1 MSNWP
6 PSPPPPNPGDDD
18 YDYGISYGQPS
29 APPPLPTG
37 PYPPAPPPGYGPV
50 GPPGYGQPPAGPP
63 PGYGQQPP
71 GPPPGYG
78 EQPYGLPPQGTPDPR
93 AYANPYYGPGA
104 FTSREHP
111 QAVMILVFGILS
123 VVLCP
128 LFAPVAW
135 SMGAKARR
143 DIRFSGV
150 RYTNEGL
157 VTAGWIMGLIVSS
170 LMIAFFVFF
179 ILLALAGNA

>member
-18 YDYGISYGQPS
+18 YDYGISYGQP
-29 APPPLPTG
+29 AG
-37 PYPPAPPPGYGPV
+37 PPPGYGPI

-63 PGYGQQPP
+63 PGF
-71 GPPPGYG
+71 G